1 MSGGAHG
8 YVQHHTTS
16 LEALAAREDVLQEVA
31 GRLLQLG
38 ADQAARDTLELVR
51 NLGQWSAWAVQ
62 RAGALAAVW
71 DALDRADAGDTGE
84 EAVRTAAA
92 RYAASVFP
100 PARQAVEDP
109 AGYLREALD
118 RHERQ
123 EHARRTLRPGA
134 PELHLSSGDGG
145 WTTADRQDL
154 TPQWWEPHSDPG
166 ADPFTL
172 ALITTMRSVLDD
184 HDAEARVLEA
194 GHRTGWTEGGQD
206 VRARLVREWAQAY
219 AAREEA

>member
-8 YVQHHTTS
+8 YVHEHTTT
-16 LEALAAREDVLQEVA
+16 LEALAAREDTLQEVA

-38 ADQAARDTLELVR
+38 ADQAARDTLDLAR
-51 NLGQWSAWAVQ
+51 DLRQWGTSAVQ
-62 RAGALAAVW
+62 RAGALADVW
-71 DALDRADAGDTGE
+71 ATLDRADAGDTGE
-84 EAVRTAAA
+84 EAVRKAAA
-92 RYAASVFP
+92 LYAASELP
-100 PARQAVEDP
+100 PARRAVEDP
-109 AGYLREALD
+109 AGYLRAALD

-123 EHARRTLRPGA
+123 EHARRTLHPHA
-134 PELHLSSGDGG
+134 PDLYLSSGDGS
-145 WTTADRQDL
+145 WTTEDRQEL
-154 TPQWWEPHSDPG
+154 TPEWWERHSDPG

-194 GHRTGWTEGGQD
+194 GHRTGWTEGGQA
-206 VRARLVREWAQAY
+206 VRARLIREWAQAY